1 MKINFT
7 FDTKYGYFSDAL
19 VLPDN
24 HTFTD
29 SEIEV
34 IKQERLSDW
43 IAIITA
49 PPSEEM
55 LVEEQLIIETPIEDI
70 VE

>member
-7 FDTKYGYFSDAL
+7 FDTEYGVFSDAITL
-19 VLPDN
+19 EDN

-29 SEIEV
+29 NEIEV
-34 IKQERLSDW
+34 MKQERLVNW
-43 IAIITA
+43 IAIITT
-49 PPSEEM
+49 PSLEE
-55 LVEEQLIIETPIEDI
+55 VVETPIEDI